1 MDEQRAGWAD
11 SETVLGFG
19 GWADSETVLGFGG
32 GWALGWFSC
41 HPQINLVQKTRQIL
55 ILILIYFS

>member
-19 GWADSETVLGFGG
+19 GWTDSETVLGVGDS
-32 GWALGWFSC
+32 LGWFSC
-41 HPQINLVQKTRQIL
+41 HPQKDLVQKTRQIL